1 MTDTK
6 KIEKTGTF
14 RRGFQR
20 GGTRPTKSFQN
31 HKSKIEE
38 LEDATFNC
46 GHRDN
51 AARFESAVESIMSYV
66 VCTYRGGVHVGTA
79 IRTGAIPNL
88 LKTGIG
94 VKKARFMSP
103 AKDGTD
109 TKPVPLGDEEYDD
122 QDSFDLAEM
131 CWREA
136 AKTIVMDTKLLH
148 DGNMKLFSLLHEQ
161 CSAEMKNKIKGT
173 KGYAD
178 VAQAQHGVNLLN
190 IIREIMCG
198 VEEHP

>member
-20 GGTRPTKSFQN
+20 GGTRPIKSFQS

-51 AARFESAVESIMSYV
+51 AARYESAVEDITAFV
-66 VCTYRGGVHVGTA
+66 VRTYRGGVHVGTA

-88 LKTGIG
+88 LKSGIG
-94 VKKARFMSP
+94 SRKPKYVAPSAAKMN
-103 AKDGTD
+103 KDGVEIES
-109 TKPVPLGDEEYDD
+109 KPV
-122 QDSFDLAEM
+122 
-131 CWREA
+131 
-136 AKTIVMDTKLLH
+136 I
-148 DGNMKLFSLLHEQ
+148 
-161 CSAEMKNKIKGT
+161 
-173 KGYAD
+173 
-178 VAQAQHGVNLLN
+178 
-190 IIREIMCG
+190 
-198 VEEHP
+198 